1 MHVYLHITGKFIR
14 LCKWNMK
21 AESTK
26 GTKKEGGRI
35 HREGRRQK
43 YRISA
48 KVPVHIQQGSEVV
61 QLEEALG

>member
-1 MHVYLHITGKFIR
+1 
-14 LCKWNMK
+14 MK

-43 YRISA
+43 YRTSA

-61 QLEEALG
+61 RLEEALG